1 MDNTLFRPFPAMV
14 VKKSSPFELVIN
26 RGSID
31 GVEVGDTFLVYYID
45 PEELI
50 DPETQESLGNLEV
63 IRGTGVATHVQEK
76 MTTIKSNRYEN
87 NSGKIIRRNS
97 SPFAGI
103 SALIGSE
110 TIEQPAK
117 DLIPFD
123 EATQEDKVK
132 RY

>member
-1 MDNTLFRPFPAMV
+1 MV

-26 RGSID
+26 RGSLD
-31 GVEVGDTFLVYYID
+31 GVETGDTFLVYYID
-45 PEELI
+45 PNELI

-87 NSGKIIRRNS
+87 SSGKIIRRNS
-97 SPFAGI
+97 SPFSGI
-103 SALIGSE
+103 SALMGSE
-110 TIEQPAK
+110 TIEQPSRA
-117 DLIPFD
+117 LVPFD
-123 EATQEDKVK
+123 EVKHEDKVK